1 MTDTVPALEIRHDIA
16 QGRFAATMGG
26 REAVA
31 EYRRAGDTLQI
42 VHTEVPRDYQ
52 GRGIAAAL
60 IAELLAYARAQGL
73 NVMPICS
80 YARAYMQRHAETQM
94 LLAPGAVL

>member
-1 MTDTVPALEIRHDIA
+1 MTDTPPALEIRHDIA
-16 QGRFAATMGG
+16 QGRFAAAIGA

-31 EYRRAGDTLQI
+31 DYRRTGETLQI
-42 VHTEVPRDYQ
+42 VHTEVPPEFQ

-60 IAELLAYARAQGL
+60 IAELLAYAGAHGFM
-73 NVMPICS
+73 VMPICS
-80 YARAYMQRHAETQM
+80 YARTYMRRHPETRT

>member
-16 QGRFAATMGG
+16 QGRFAVTIGG

-31 EYRRAGDTLQI
+31 DYRRAGDTLQI
-42 VHTEVPRDYQ
+42 VHTEVPREFQ

-60 IAELLAYARAQGL
+60 VAELLAYARAEGL
-73 NVMPICS
+73 SVMPICS
-80 YARAYMQRHAETQM
+80 YARAYMQRRPETRS
-94 LLAPGAVL
+94 LLAPEALL